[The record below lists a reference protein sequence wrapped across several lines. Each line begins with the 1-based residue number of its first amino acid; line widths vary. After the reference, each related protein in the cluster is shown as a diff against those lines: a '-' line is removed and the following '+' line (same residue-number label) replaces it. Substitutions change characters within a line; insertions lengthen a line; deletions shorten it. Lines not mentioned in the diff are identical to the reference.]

1 VQKKSPLTIY
11 NNQPVSG
18 HLKRNKM
25 KIGIITLPFNSN
37 YGGLLQA
44 YALQSVLRNM
54 GHEVWSVNRRNPI
67 MPFGIKVLSLS
78 NRLIKSIIRRKPGVI
93 RSWANAKEELII
105 DQHTNRFLNEN
116 IRITNFLKSERDFA
130 KLTRYSFDAYIV
142 GSDQVWRPK
151 YSPRLANHFLGF
163 TDNTSNIKRV
173 SYAASFGVDKWEYT
187 PQQTEECRKLVSKF
201 NAVSVREDSAI
212 NLCKDNFG
220 IDALQVLD
228 PTLLV
233 DKEDY
238 MRLVEKD
245 NIQKCDGTL
254 LTYVLDKS
262 AAKQDFINKIAKE
275 TGLKEVSIMPKSLF
289 RDAGRKK
296 INDCIYPPVTAWL
309 RGFMDAEYVVTDSF
323 HGTAFAIIFNKPF
336 LALGNAKRGL
346 TRFTS
351 LLKTFGLE
359 DRIILTTEGH
369 LTDKLYKPIDFNLV
383 NETLNA
389 KKQEAFKFLTDS
401 LI

>member
-1 VQKKSPLTIY
+1 
-11 NNQPVSG
+11 
-18 HLKRNKM
+18 M

-44 YALQSVLRNM
+44 FALQSVLKQM
-54 GHEVWSVNRRNPI
+54 GHEVWSVNRRNRI
-67 MPFGIKVLSLS
+67 MPFKIKVLSSS
-78 NRLIKSIIRRKPGVI
+78 NRLIKSILNRKIGVI
-93 RSWANAKEELII
+93 RSWATAKEELII
-105 DQHTNRFLNEN
+105 DQHTNRFISEN
-116 IRITNFLKSERDFA
+116 IRTTDFLKSEKAFA
-130 KLTRYSFDAYIV
+130 GLTRYGFDAYVV

-151 YSPRLANHFLGF
+151 YSPVLENHFLGF
-163 TDNTSNIKRV
+163 INDNEKMKRI
-173 SYAASFGVDKWEYT
+173 SYAASFGVDNWEYT

-201 NAVSVREDSAI
+201 NAVAVREDSAVK
-212 NLCKDNFG
+212 LCKDNFG
-220 IDALQVLD
+220 IEALQVLD

-233 DKEDY
+233 AKEEY
-238 MRLVEKD
+238 IRLVEKD
-245 NIQKCDGTL
+245 NIPKCNGTL

-262 AAKQDFINKIAKE
+262 PDKQEFIKKIARE
-275 TGLKEVSIMPKSLF
+275 TGLTEVSIMPESLF

-351 LLKTFGLE
+351 LLKIFGLE
-359 DRIILTTEGH
+359 DRIILSVDSH
-369 LTDKLYKPIDFNLV
+369 LTEKLYVPIDFQRV
-383 NETLNA
+383 NEILKA
-389 KKQEAFKFLTDS
+389 RQHVAFTFLTDS
-401 LI
+401 LK